1 ETRCRA
7 LPFAGNWRTI
17 GHRGAISVAEQVQI
31 VFIPSPTAPRESAL
45 NFSGPNVASPI
56 FTSGDDDTGGDDD
69 TDRGGTIG
77 SALSMNIIET
87 FEFRSYLARL
97 EPNDPVTFAR
107 VRLRPEDFS
116 AAREVGVAVRR
127 HVVLVD
133 RSSL

>member
-1 ETRCRA
+1 
-7 LPFAGNWRTI
+7 
-17 GHRGAISVAEQVQI
+17 VAEQVQI

-77 SALSMNIIET
+77 LKIIET

-133 RSSL
+133 RSSLT